1 MDSIRKYID
10 EERVKIENAV
20 HLFITKT
27 GNSLLVRNIRSTIN
41 RYFNL
46 AGVENA
52 KVNDLRHTF
61 VAHHLSMGVNLLHL
75 SKIAGHKRVS
85 TTERY
90 LQYIER
96 EVEDEKTELGI
107 L

>member
-1 MDSIRKYID
+1 M
-10 EERVKIENAV
+10 E
-20 HLFITKT
+20 
-27 GNSLLVRNIRSTIN
+27 
-41 RYFNL
+41 RYFKL
-46 AGVENA
+46 AGVEKA

-61 VAHHLSMGVNLLHL
+61 VAHHLSQGTNLLFI
-75 SKIAGHKRVS
+75 SKIAGHKRIS

-96 EVEDEKTELGI
+96 VEVEEKTELGV